1 MPLAIAK
8 AVWQGWREMR
18 LPAALFLL
26 SVLPVISAR
35 AAVHE
40 DGIKGFVSEHCMD
53 CHDNATK
60 KAGFSVESLA
70 DAVTS
75 VNAGDWLKMLE
86 QIERRNMPPADEDQP
101 SAEERRA
108 AIMELEGK
116 LVANARTLPRRKPA
130 VLRRLNRTEYR
141 QTIRDLLGLDVSSF
155 DPTREFPDEARAHG
169 FASNG
174 EKLVTSSFLLR
185 QYLEAAEQI
194 VGRAV
199 HFEPK
204 PEVRRWELLPPFDRT
219 TGGSISGES
228 SYYRKIV
235 KQAQPYQSIGERTR
249 DMPKMGYHPLD
260 ELRAGMP
267 VGGWYTIRIQAEAK
281 FRYANLDPKKFR
293 FPSMWD
299 SEQPLRLELSTAS
312 LTEID
317 PDNKEALNYAATH
330 LQAGQR
336 TLAVWDLP
344 DDQPVWLE
352 CTVWLDGGEFPRLG
366 FPNGPSDS
374 NNRLYQYFLDN
385 KEALLTKEQLE
396 IFEQDQKS
404 GGGNANVYMW
414 FESPRIRVSKIEVE
428 GPKNDTW
435 PPESHRLI
443 FGSEPYR
450 SEAAGDVLQKFAT
463 RAWRRPA
470 SASEVAPLVNL
481 VRAVEA
487 KGKTPEMAI
496 QEGLKGVLCSPEFL
510 YREEKADTL
519 GSYEIASR
527 LSYFLWSS
535 MPDEELLKLAAT
547 GELNRPEARRRQA
560 ARMLEDARSEGFV
573 EEFLDGWLGLRK
585 LGAMAPDVRKFP
597 GYYDYDLEP
606 MMKTETRLFFRQLL
620 HVNGSIDRFL
630 DSDYAFINR
639 ELAQLYG
646 IDPKLV
652 EAGQG
657 KPVEGLRLEDLVP
670 DAYGRAPSLAFA
682 RVKLPDPRRGGLLG
696 QASVLT
702 LTANGVDTS
711 PVLRGVWI
719 LDNILGAPPSPPPPN
734 VPTIEPDIRGAK
746 TIRDQMQKHR
756 EAASCRACHH
766 YIDPP
771 GFALENFDP
780 IGRWRGHYITEKTHL
795 PVDASGKFGADK
807 FADVTGFKPAL
818 LARHDQFARCLVE
831 KLLVDALGRE
841 LDVVDRPQI
850 REIVEAAEREGYG
863 LRDLI
868 LLCVENDLFGRK

>member
-1 MPLAIAK
+1 
-8 AVWQGWREMR
+8 MR
-18 LPAALFLL
+18 LLAALFLL
-26 SVLPVISAR
+26 SILSAQT
-35 AAVHE
+35 AVHAV
-40 DGIKGFVSEHCMD
+40 GLKGFVSEHCMD
-53 CHDNATK
+53 CHDDATK
-60 KAGFSVESLA
+60 KAGFSVEALA
-70 DAVTS
+70 ETVTPA
-75 VNAGDWLKMLE
+75 NARDWLKMLE

-101 SAEERRA
+101 SAEERHA
-108 AIMELEGK
+108 AILELEGK
-116 LVANARTLPRRKPA
+116 LVADAQTLPRRKPA

-141 QTIRDLLGLDVSSF
+141 QTIRDLLDLDVSSF
-155 DPTREFPDEARAHG
+155 DPTRDFPDETRAHG

-185 QYLEAAEQI
+185 QYLESAEQI

-199 HFEPK
+199 HFEAK
-204 PEVRRWELLPPFDRT
+204 PEVRHWELLPPFDRT
-219 TGGSISGES
+219 TGGSLAGES

-235 KQAQPYQSIGERTR
+235 KQAQPYQSLGERMR

-260 ELRAGMP
+260 DLRAGMP
-267 VGGWYTIRIQAEAK
+267 VGGWYTIRIQAEAR

-299 SEQPLRLELSTAS
+299 PAQPLRLELSTAS

-336 TLAVWDLP
+336 LLATWDLP

-352 CTVWLDGGEFPRLG
+352 CTVWLDRGDFPRLG

-396 IFEQDQKS
+396 VFENDQKS

-414 FESPRIRVSKIEVE
+414 FESPRIRVSKIEVA

-435 PPESHRLI
+435 PPESHRVI
-443 FGSEPYR
+443 FGHEPYR
-450 SEAAGDVLQKFAT
+450 SEAAGDVLRGFAT

-470 SASEVAPLVNL
+470 AAGEVAPLVKL
-481 VRAVEA
+481 VRAAEA
-487 KGKTPEMAI
+487 KGKAPEVAI
-496 QEGLKGVLCSPEFL
+496 EKGLKGVLCSPEFL
-510 YREEKADTL
+510 YREEKGDAL

-547 GELNRPEARRRQA
+547 GELNQPEVRRREA

-573 EEFLDGWLGLRK
+573 EEFLDGWLALRK
-585 LGAMAPDVRKFP
+585 LGTMAPDVRKFP
-597 GYYDYDLEP
+597 VYYDNDLEP
-606 MMKTETRLFFRQLL
+606 SMKMETRLFFRQLL

-652 EAGQG
+652 EAEQG

-670 DAYGRAPSLAFA
+670 DGYGRAPSLAFA
-682 RVKLPDPRRGGLLG
+682 RVKLPDARRGGLLG

-719 LDNILGAPPSPPPPN
+719 LDNILGAPPAPPPPN

-746 TIRDQMQKHR
+746 TIREQMQKHR
-756 EAASCRACHH
+756 EAATCRACHQH
-766 YIDPP
+766 IDPP
-771 GFALENFDP
+771 GFALENYDP
-780 IGRWRGHYITEKTHL
+780 IGRWRGHYTTEATHL
-795 PVDASGKFGADK
+795 PVDASGQFGAVK
-807 FADVTGFKPAL
+807 FADVTGFKPAIL
-818 LARHDQFARCLVE
+818 TRRDQFARCITE
-831 KLLVDALGRE
+831 KLLAHALGRE
-841 LDVVDRPQI
+841 LDVLDRPQI
-850 REIVEAAEREGYG
+850 RQIVEAAGREGYG
-863 LRDLI
+863 LRDLV
-868 LLCVENDLFGRK
+868 LLCAESELFGRK

>member
-8 AVWQGWREMR
+8 APWLGWHKMR
-18 LPAALFLL
+18 LLVAWLL
-26 SVLPVISAR
+26 LAVLGAR
-35 AAVHE
+35 AAVHA
-40 DGIKGFVSEHCMD
+40 DGIKGFVSDHCMD

-70 DAVTS
+70 DTVTS
-75 VNAGDWLKMLE
+75 ANAGDWLKMLE

-101 SAEERRA
+101 SAEDRHA
-108 AIMELEGK
+108 AIVELEGK
-116 LVANARTLPRRKPA
+116 LVANAQTLPQRKPT

-141 QTIRDLLGLDVSSF
+141 QTVRDLLDLDVSSF
-155 DPTREFPDEARAHG
+155 DPTREFPDETRVHG

-185 QYLEAAEQI
+185 QYLEAADQI

-204 PEVRRWELLPPFDRT
+204 PEVRHWELLPPFDRT
-219 TGGSISGES
+219 TKGAIAGETN
-228 SYYRKIV
+228 YYQKIL
-235 KQAQPYQSIGERTR
+235 KQPQPYQSLGERMR

-260 ELRAGMP
+260 ELRDGVP

-281 FRYANLDPKKFR
+281 FRYANLDPKKLR

-299 SEQPLRLELSTAS
+299 PEEPLRLELSTATV
-312 LTEID
+312 TEID
-317 PDNKEALNYAATH
+317 PNNKEARDYAATY

-336 TLAVWDLP
+336 MLATWDLP
-344 DDQPVWLE
+344 DDKPVWLE
-352 CTVWLDGGEFPRLG
+352 CTVWLDRGEFPRLG

-374 NNRLYQYFLDN
+374 NNRLYQYFIDN

-396 IFEQDQKS
+396 IFEKDQKS
-404 GGGNANVYMW
+404 GAGNWNVYMW
-414 FESPRIRVSKIEVE
+414 FESPRIRISKIEVE
-428 GPKNDTW
+428 GPHNDSW
-435 PPESHRLI
+435 PPESHRVI
-443 FGSEPYR
+443 FGDEPYR
-450 SEAAGDVLQKFAT
+450 SEAADGVLQRFAT

-470 SASEVAPLVNL
+470 AASEVAPLVKL
-481 VRAVEA
+481 VRAAEG
-487 KGKTPEMAI
+487 KGKTPEAAI
-496 QEGLKGVLCSPEFL
+496 RVGLKGVLCSPEFL
-510 YREEKADTL
+510 YREEKAEAL
-519 GSYEIASR
+519 SGYEIASR
-527 LSYFLWSS
+527 LSYFLWAS

-547 GELNRPEARRRQA
+547 GELQQPEVRRREA
-560 ARMLEDARSEGFV
+560 ARMLDDARSEGFV

-597 GYYDYDLEP
+597 VYYDKDLEP
-606 MMKTETRLFFRQLL
+606 SMKTETRLFFRQLL

-657 KPVEGLRLEDLVP
+657 KPVEGLRAEDLVP
-670 DAYGRAPSLAFA
+670 DAYGSAPSLGFA
-682 RVKLPDPRRGGLLG
+682 RVKLPDARRGGLLG

-719 LDNILGAPPSPPPPN
+719 LDNILGAPPAPPPPN

-746 TIRDQMQKHR
+746 TIREQMQKHR
-756 EAASCRACHH
+756 EAASCRACHQH
-766 YIDPP
+766 IDPP
-771 GFALENFDP
+771 GFALETFDP
-780 IGRWRGHYITEKTHL
+780 IGRWRGHYTTETTHL
-795 PVDASGKFGADK
+795 PVDASGQFGAVK
-807 FADVTGFKPAL
+807 FTDITGFKPAL
-818 LARHDQFARCLVE
+818 LSRRDQFARCLTE
-831 KLLVDALGRE
+831 KLLTHALGRE

-850 REIVEAAEREGYG
+850 RQIVETAAEEGYG

-868 LLCVENDLFGRK
+868 LNCVESELFGRK